1 VLAAMAKGQVEP
13 RDSRGAVTEAAVEK
27 QVTRIFHKIELGPTP
42 TEHRR
47 VLAVL
52 TYLRGSS
59 S

>member
-1 VLAAMAKGQVEP
+1 MSNKGIAKELV
-13 RDSRGAVTEAAVEK
+13 VTEAAVEK
-27 QVTRIFHKIELGPTP
+27 HVTRIFHKLGLGPVA